1 MNISEQWLSIGGIKQ
16 NILTISKCNSN
27 PLLLIVHGGPGS
39 PDRPL
44 VCKYNIELA
53 EYFTVVCW
61 DQRCSG
67 MSYTK
72 QSREKPL
79 STELMLADLKE
90 LVKKLLKSYNQQKLY
105 LAGHSW
111 GAYLGLWF
119 ASEYPQY
126 LNYYIGT
133 GQGISSKIDETEKY
147 NFVLK
152 KAISANDTKI
162 ISKLLSYG
170 EPVNGIYPNYDE
182 EASSYVGGLIHK
194 YGGYININNDFSENK
209 MYSLYF
215 KFYKH
220 NVFKVIGGIGY
231 SVKNLAP
238 KVKANDIITQINKL
252 DVPIILIS
260 GENDYIC
267 PVVTAKRWFDNLNA
281 PQKDFI
287 VIKNASHM
295 VNFEQPE
302 EWNNCV
308 KMCLNR
314 INKNYNND

>member
-1 MNISEQWLSIGGIKQ
+1 MNVSEQWLSIGGINQ
-16 NILTISKCNSN
+16 NILKICTNVSN

-44 VCKYNIELA
+44 VCKYNMELA
-53 EYFTVVCW
+53 EYFTVICW

-72 QSREKPL
+72 QSRDKPL
-79 STELMLADLKE
+79 STELMLSDLKE
-90 LVKKLLKSYNQQKLY
+90 LVEKLLKSYNQQKLY

-133 GQGISSKIDETEKY
+133 GQGISSKIDEIEKY
-147 NFVLK
+147 NFALK
-152 KAISANDTKI
+152 KAEKANDTKI

-170 EPVNGIYPNYDE
+170 EPVNGSYPNSDE
-182 EASSYVGGLIHK
+182 EAASYVGGLIHK
-194 YGGYININNDFSENK
+194 YGGYINDNNNFSANK

-220 NVFKVIGGIGY
+220 NIFNVIGGIGY
-231 SVKNLAP
+231 SVKNLTP
-238 KVKANDIITQINKL
+238 KMKENDIIPKINKL
-252 DVPIILIS
+252 DVPIALVF
-260 GENDYIC
+260 GEEDYIC
-267 PVVTAKRWFDNLNA
+267 PAVTAKKWFDNLNA

-295 VNFEQPE
+295 VNFEQPK

-314 INKNYNND
+314 TNKNYNND